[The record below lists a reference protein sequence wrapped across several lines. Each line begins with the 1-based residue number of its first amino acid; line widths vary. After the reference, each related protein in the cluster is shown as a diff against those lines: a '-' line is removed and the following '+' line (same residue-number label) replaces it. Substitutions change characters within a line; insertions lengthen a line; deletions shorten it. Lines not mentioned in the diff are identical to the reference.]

1 MTRKREKSLYMTEL
15 MTPEMANFAGNV
27 HGGHLLK
34 LLDRVAYAC
43 AARYCGSY
51 VVTASLDNV
60 YFKSPIKVGEL
71 ATFMANVNYTG
82 RTSLEVGVKV
92 LAEDLHT
99 REQRHTNSCYF
110 TMVAMSPDGAPI
122 EVPALEPATD
132 IEQKLFRAGEMRR
145 ELRAEMRR
153 RNEALH
159 VGLPNEYLDGRS

>member
-1 MTRKREKSLYMTEL
+1 MERKREKSLYMTEL

-43 AARYCGSY
+43 AARYCGHY

-60 YFKSPIKVGEL
+60 YFAAPMKVGEL
-71 ATFMANVNYTG
+71 ANFMANVNYTG
-82 RTSLEVGVKV
+82 RTSMEVGVKV

-99 REQRHTNSCYF
+99 REQRHTASCYF
-110 TMVAMSPDGAPI
+110 TMVAKDENGKSTP
-122 EVPALEPATD
+122 VPPLEPEND
-132 IEQKLFRAGEMRR
+132 IEKRLFRAGEMRR
-145 ELRAEMRR
+145 ELREEMRR

-159 VGLPNEYLDGRS
+159 VGLPLDYLNA